1 MKWRIVANGA
11 ALVVTISVVAAAG
24 STSLPATQSSASAA
38 SRGNALTILAGIRI
52 EKERPS
58 GYQRSLFKH
67 WRDIDGDGCDSREE
81 VLRRDSKSLPQVD
94 GYDCSVVAGDWV
106 SPYDGASWSD
116 PSNIDI
122 DHVVALKEV
131 WDSGGWAWSEATRT
145 AYANDTTD
153 KRTLLAVTDRVN
165 QQKSDKDPSNWMPPL
180 RGYWCQYLSDWISIK
195 ARWNLS
201 MDQSEFGRVKNV
213 VTSLCTGL
221 TIAGWKE
228 APLIGTMVNV
238 TVPLAA
244 PVTTTIPT
252 TRTTTSATTTT
263 SLNTTTTTTI
273 SGSSSFYVTPGAFCK
288 PGGATGYSSK
298 GVLYMCKTSNTD
310 SRNRWRQ

>member
-11 ALVVTISVVAAAG
+11 ALVVTISVSLAA
-24 STSLPATQSSASAA
+24 SLHATQSSASAA
-38 SRGNALTILAGIRI
+38 RGGNALAILEGIRI
-52 EKERPS
+52 EKEQPS

-67 WRDIDGDGCDSREE
+67 WRDIDGDGCDSREQ
-81 VLRRDSKSLPQVD
+81 VLIRDSKSLPQID

-106 SPYDGASWSD
+106 SPYDGARRGD

-165 QQKSDKDPSNWMPPL
+165 QQKGDKDPSNWMPPL
-180 RGYWCQYLSDWISIK
+180 QGYRCRYLSDWISIK

-201 MDQSEFGRVKNV
+201 MDQSEFGRIKNV
-213 VTSLCTGL
+213 VTSSCSGL
-221 TIAGWKE
+221 RIAGWKE
-228 APLIGTMVNV
+228 APLFGTMV
-238 TVPLAA
+238 
-244 PVTTTIPT
+244 PVTS
-252 TRTTTSATTTT
+252 TTTSSTAK
-263 SLNTTTTTTI
+263 
-273 SGSSSFYVTPGAFCK
+273 SGVITH
-288 PGGATGYSSK
+288 
-298 GVLYMCKTSNTD
+298 
-310 SRNRWRQ
+310 WRRA

>member
-11 ALVVTISVVAAAG
+11 ALVVTISVVVAAG
-24 STSLPATQSSASAA
+24 STSLPTTQSSASAA
-38 SRGNALTILAGIRI
+38 SRGNALEILAGIRI
-52 EKERPS
+52 EKEQPS

-67 WRDIDGDGCDSREE
+67 WRDIDDDGCDSREQ
-81 VLRRDSKSLPQVD
+81 VLIRDSKSLPQID

-106 SPYDGASWSD
+106 SPYDGARWGD

-145 AYANDTTD
+145 AYANDTID

-165 QQKSDKDPSNWMPPL
+165 RQKGDRDPSNWMPPL

-201 MDQSEFGRVKNV
+201 MDQSEFGRIKNV
-213 VTSLCTGL
+213 VTNSCTGL

-228 APLIGTMVNV
+228 APLIGTMLPI
-238 TVPLAA
+238 TVP
-244 PVTTTIPT
+244 VTSATTIPT
-252 TRTTTSATTTT
+252 TRTTVTATT
-263 SLNTTTTTTI
+263 SSAVK
-273 SGSSSFYVTPGAFCK
+273 SGDIRPGAYCAPEDGLGTYK
-288 PGGATGYSSK
+288 GLSYICSKTNAVGLAYSGGRA
-298 GVLYMCKTSNTD
+298 
-310 SRNRWRQ
+310 RWRRA